1 MPFFYFHPFTS
12 TPEQVYNLI
21 SMSNPY
27 SIFDR
32 AEKKRALSKFLE
44 AIPLYLEVMRHPASD
59 RELKTACRFSLGDT
73 YRMVGDFTKSGSC
86 YRAAHKGAL
95 ASGDEA
101 RAVDAMVGLALS
113 LRATGSLK
121 EALKI
126 FEDCLKSYRKL
137 EDRAGVAFTIW
148 ARSGA
153 LRLKGDLLA
162 AIAGFKEAK
171 AMFSQMRERSGVGY
185 CLTGLGGASRVLGRH
200 KDSNRYYM
208 EANKRFR
215 ELKDT
220 FGVAY
225 SYCGIANSMRMMG
238 DFKGSLAFFKKAKV
252 NYKKI
257 GDKVSYAYTLWGE
270 GTALQ
275 VLGRDKEALKDF
287 REAAVLFKETKDRR
301 GLIYCALSTGEL
313 TFKKDRKKGVQAFK
327 AALKK
332 AQALGLGVESR
343 YAKELLK
350 AAKDA
355 PESIPLNL
363 A

>member
-1 MPFFYFHPFTS
+1 
-12 TPEQVYNLI
+12 
-21 SMSNPY
+21 MSNPY

-32 AEKKRALSKFLE
+32 AEKKRALSKFLD
-44 AIPLYLEVMRHPASD
+44 AIPLYIEVMRHPSSD
-59 RELKTACRFSLGDT
+59 RELKTACQFSLGDT
-73 YRMVGDFTKSGSC
+73 YRMVGDFTKSGRC
-86 YRAAHKGAL
+86 YRAAHKGSL

-101 RAVDAMVGLALS
+101 RAIDAQVGLALS

-121 EALKI
+121 EALGI
-126 FEDCLKSYRKL
+126 FADCLKAYRKL
-137 EDRAGVAFTIW
+137 DDRAGIAFTLW

-153 LRLKGDLLA
+153 LRLKGDLKE
-162 AIAGFKEAK
+162 AIAGFKEAR
-171 AMFSQMRERSGVGY
+171 AMFSRMRDRSGVGY

-200 KDSNRYYM
+200 KDSRKYYA
-208 EANKRFR
+208 EANRRFM
-215 ELKDT
+215 ELRDT

-252 NYKKI
+252 NYRKI

-275 VLGRDKEALKDF
+275 VLGRDEEALKDF
-287 REAAVLFKETKDRR
+287 KEAAALFKETKDRR

-313 TFKKDRKKGVQAFK
+313 DFKKDRKKGVLAFK

-332 AQALGLGVESR
+332 AASLGLGVESR
-343 YAKELLK
+343 YAKELLR
-350 AAKDA
+350 AAKDS